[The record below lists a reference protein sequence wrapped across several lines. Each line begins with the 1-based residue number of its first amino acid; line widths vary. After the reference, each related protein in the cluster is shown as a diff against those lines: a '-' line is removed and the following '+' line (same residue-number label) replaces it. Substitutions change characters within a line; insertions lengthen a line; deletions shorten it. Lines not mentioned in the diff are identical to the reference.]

1 MKDIIMIK
9 LFRQGRFLILVF
21 VCTFVNQVQ
30 AQGQQQHGNY
40 TVYHTIFDSTFLQPE
55 IAAAYDVVRGE
66 NLFLVNI
73 SVNADG
79 KNFGQAV
86 DLEGTATNLLQQQKK
101 LDFKTISEG
110 EATYYIAPLRVTSQ
124 DILHF
129 AIDVRPPESA
139 PFTVKFTKTLR
150 SNE

>member
-1 MKDIIMIK
+1 MIK
-9 LFRQGRFLILVF
+9 LIRYCGFCLLILVF
-21 VCTFVNQVQ
+21 MVINQVQ

-40 TVYHTIFDSTFLQPE
+40 TVYHTIFDSTFLQPD
-55 IAAAYDVVRGE
+55 IAAAYGVVRGE
-66 NLFLVNI
+66 DLFLVNI
-73 SVNADG
+73 SVNVDG

-86 DLEGTATNLLQQQKK
+86 NLKGTATNLLQQQKT

-129 AIDVRPPESA
+129 AIDVRPPEGA
-139 PFTVKFTKTLR
+139 PFTVKFSRTLR
-150 SNE
+150 SQ